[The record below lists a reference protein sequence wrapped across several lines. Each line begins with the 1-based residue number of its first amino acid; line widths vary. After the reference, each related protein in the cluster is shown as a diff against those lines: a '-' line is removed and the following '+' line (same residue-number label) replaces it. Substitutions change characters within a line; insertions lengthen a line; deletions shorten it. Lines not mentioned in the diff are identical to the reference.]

1 MNVPAKCNAKYVAL
15 CTLPNEIM
23 TVNILLNRC
32 GAYTDAGLKISTDL
46 IFFCAHQNQQRIR
59 FCQGT
64 RSRCST
70 YRKVNKFLNNFF

>member
-46 IFFCAHQNQQRIR
+46 IFPPSIKISKEQVLSEHGFVVVRIE
-59 FCQGT
+59 T
-64 RSRCST
+64 
-70 YRKVNKFLNNFF
+70 

>member
-15 CTLPNEIM
+15 CILPNEII

-46 IFFCAHQNQQRIR
+46 IFPRSIKISKEQVLSERGLVVVRIE
-59 FCQGT
+59 T
-64 RSRCST
+64 
-70 YRKVNKFLNNFF
+70 